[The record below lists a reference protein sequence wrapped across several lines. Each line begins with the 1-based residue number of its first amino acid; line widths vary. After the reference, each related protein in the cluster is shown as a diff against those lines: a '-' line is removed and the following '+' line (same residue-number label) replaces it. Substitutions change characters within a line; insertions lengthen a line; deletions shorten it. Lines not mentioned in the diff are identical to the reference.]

1 LAPRVLQKCRPRL
14 LAVCGLRGTP
24 PGPRTAAK
32 ERPGA
37 GGKLAAETGRD
48 LEGPTPRQGPGAGA
62 CGGEA
67 LPSPGPAGAANV
79 TAPRAVGER
88 LEMPAETWTRRR
100 RSDPPP
106 RVLGPS
112 GAVEALFE
120 PRAAAVLRCTR
131 DCRGR
136 VEKSGPDA
144 GLEGRARAG
153 PPPGAAKNPKA
164 DGWHLERQG
173 QTARTTANHAN
184 ASTSA
189 AGRRASAP
197 CTTPSCASR
206 ALIEGSLGHPYTCAE
221 ACKHVCKPRGCMDG
235 LASSVCPCRYPVFDR
250 RNKAAGFHGKP
261 PSARGPGQQKRE
273 KGRGTRAS
281 RELPLAARRS
291 PGRRALG
298 QPSGR
303 APRESAA
310 PRASGSPRPPPAC
323 AGAAGARWGDLQGRV
338 LPEVP
343 LAQRCPQDLQGGPHG
358 PQSTPP
364 LTRSRGPQ
372 APKWS
377 GTLRAPWA
385 RGTF

>member
-1 LAPRVLQKCRPRL
+1 
-14 LAVCGLRGTP
+14 
-24 PGPRTAAK
+24 
-32 ERPGA
+32 
-37 GGKLAAETGRD
+37 GR
-48 LEGPTPRQGPGAGA
+48 R
-62 CGGEA
+62 
-67 LPSPGPAGAANV
+67 
-79 TAPRAVGER
+79 TAPRRRCTGGVGDAAAPR
-88 LEMPAETWTRRR
+88 AWRASRSVGSRAAARRR
-100 RSDPPP
+100 RGGGDAPTPLRVCSD
-106 RVLGPS
+106 RAEQWRRSSNHAQLQCS
-112 GAVEALFE
+112 GARETAGAGSRKVAQTLGSKGG
-120 PRAAAVLRCTR
+120 
-131 DCRGR
+131 RG
-136 VEKSGPDA
+136 P
-144 GLEGRARAG
+144 G
-153 PPPGAAKNPKA
+153 PPPAPRKILRQTDGIWSAKDRRPEP
-164 DGWHLERQG
+164 LR
-173 QTARTTANHAN
+173 
-184 ASTSA
+184 
-189 AGRRASAP
+189 RRASAP
-197 CTTPSCASR
+197 CTTPSC
-206 ALIEGSLGHPYTCAE
+206 GSLGHPYTCAE

>member
-1 LAPRVLQKCRPRL
+1 VSLPACCKNAVRGFSPCAASGGPRRVPGPLQKSGPGRGESWPPRL
-14 LAVCGLRGTP
+14 GETSRGP
-24 PGPRTAAK
+24 HR
-32 ERPGA
+32 
-37 GGKLAAETGRD
+37 GKVPAR
-48 LEGPTPRQGPGAGA
+48 
-62 CGGEA
+62 
-67 LPSPGPAGAANV
+67 GPAAGR
-79 TAPRAVGER
+79 PF
-88 LEMPAETWTRRR
+88 P
-100 RSDPPP
+100 
-106 RVLGPS
+106 VLGPRGPQTSRPRGPSGSGSRCRQKPGRGGDAPTPLRVCSDRAEQWRRSSNHAQLQCS
-112 GAVEALFE
+112 GARETAGAGSRKVAQTLGSKGG
-120 PRAAAVLRCTR
+120 
-131 DCRGR
+131 RG
-136 VEKSGPDA
+136 P
-144 GLEGRARAG
+144 G
-153 PPPGAAKNPKA
+153 PPPAPRKILRQTDGIWSAKDRRPEP
-164 DGWHLERQG
+164 LR
-173 QTARTTANHAN
+173 
-184 ASTSA
+184 
-189 AGRRASAP
+189 RRASAP